1 MPIESGQNTQG
12 RLMRLH
18 STTCALL
25 MIGMLVTRGSVRAQ
39 EPDSLVQ
46 PPDSSIPP
54 PSDTP
59 PDASQRNPFSDFE
72 THFLSN
78 GMKVWFKQLPG
89 ALDVSISVNV
99 PFGSDSD
106 PRGKEEL
113 AHFTEHMLFSDH
125 DGHTEAEIKDAIEG
139 RGGRRNGIT
148 TPDHTWYYVTIGRQ
162 HGPFAIEWLAR
173 IVSPHSMDPAVVDR
187 NRQPVALEINA
198 RPRELFEHL
207 WAALNP
213 SWMLPADFWKRE
225 FGMETRRLRRYD
237 RWDNLQG
244 ITSED
249 IGGFYDRYYA
259 PAAMT
264 LTIIGDLDREVA
276 LKIAERSFGSLPGR
290 PVAVSEIEVEDPNRS
305 RATYRWDFGSNIRYS
320 RRYKFFDPT
329 AEDELTMLFLRDL
342 LSRRLNQRLR
352 YGEQKAVYSLQV
364 AVTGRGPARLLQV
377 RGAIDESQ
385 QAFAIGVIEEE
396 IDALRTGAIDPSEF
410 ETDRTAVVE
419 RLRGATQTSES
430 LNLWVFRHF
439 FDPSTYTD
447 FPDVLAFFE
456 GITQQE
462 LASFSARNLVPERRV
477 LSLTRIQPWSQ
488 GLTVAAVL
496 VILWVALRVIAWAL
510 THPAS
515 MGDIRYVARL
525 RMPILLRIG
534 GAILVGGTALVLAR
548 LIFFGFQWISL
559 SYLETVDA
567 YSTQAAGY
575 TLMLVLSVVFSVLY
589 LARFPSKLLIFSD
602 HVRIKS
608 LAYRSRVF
616 SSDDIEEISLRRF
629 HRVWLSKALFGC
641 FPLTFG
647 ILRPG
652 VYLKPRVGRAYF
664 FRVRNTPEM
673 LEVLGP
679 WWGEP
684 ISAAMPTAQ
693 KSSEPSAESSAAGKA
708 AVLPPSESAPPLDET
723 EDVDYDGIGL
733 TDQEME
739 ELLGETKGE
748 KGDPTS
754 S

>member
-1 MPIESGQNTQG
+1 MPIESGQNTWG
-12 RLMRLH
+12 RRWMRFH
-18 STTCALL
+18 STTWALS
-25 MIGMLVTRGSVRAQ
+25 MIGMLVVPGSVRAQ

-54 PSDTP
+54 PRETP
-59 PDASQRNPFSDFE
+59 PDASRRNPFSDFE

-89 ALDVSISVNV
+89 ALDVSVSVNV

-113 AHFTEHMLFSDH
+113 AHFTEHMQFSDH
-125 DGHTEAEIKDAIEG
+125 DGQTEAEVKDAIEG

-162 HGPFAIEWLAR
+162 HGAFAIEWLAR

-213 SWMLPADFWKRE
+213 SWMLPVDFWKRE
-225 FGMETRRLRRYD
+225 FGMETRRRRRYD
-237 RWDNLQG
+237 RWENLQG

-249 IGGFYDRYYA
+249 LRGFYDRFYA

-264 LTIIGDLDREVA
+264 LTIIGDLDREAA
-276 LKIAERSFGSLPGR
+276 LQIAERSFGSLPGR
-290 PVAVSEIEVEDPNRS
+290 PVAVSQLEVEDPNRS

-320 RRYKFFDPT
+320 RRYKFFEPT

-342 LSRRLNQRLR
+342 LFRRLNQRLR

-364 AVTGRGPARLLQV
+364 AVTGRGPAGLLQV
-377 RGAIDESQ
+377 RGAIDENQ
-385 QAFAIGVIEEE
+385 QDFAIGVIEEE

-430 LNLWVFRHF
+430 LNLWVFRRF

-488 GLTVAAVL
+488 GVTVAAVL
-496 VILWVALRVIAWAL
+496 VILWMALRVVAWAL
-510 THPAS
+510 TRPAS
-515 MGDIRYVARL
+515 MGDIRYVGRL
-525 RMPILLRIG
+525 RMPMLFRIG
-534 GAILVGGTALVLAR
+534 GAILVGGAALVMAR
-548 LIFFGFQWISL
+548 LTFFGFQWISL
-559 SYLETVDA
+559 SYLDTVDA

-575 TLMLVLSVVFSVLY
+575 TLMLVLSLVLSVLY
-589 LARFPSKLLIFSD
+589 LASFPSKILIFSD

-616 SSDDIEEISLRRF
+616 SSDDLEEISLRRF

-652 VYLKPRVGRAYF
+652 VYLKPRAGRAYF

-684 ISAAMPTAQ
+684 ISAALPAAP
-693 KSSEPSAESSAAGKA
+693 KVSEPAAESSAPGEA
-708 AVLPPSESAPPLDET
+708 AVPPSEAAPPLDEA
-723 EDVDYDGIGL
+723 EDIDYDDIGL
-733 TDQEME
+733 TDEEME
-739 ELLGETKGE
+739 ELLGETNGE
-748 KGDPTS
+748 GGDPAS
-754 S
+754 D